1 MRTIAVAAA
10 LACAGSL
17 AVIVLHGR
25 APTPKAADAAV
36 LLSGTDFTLSGTVG
50 NLTPGISSQL
60 VLTATNPQASAIRLT
75 TLTITI
81 PKAPARCPVVNLE
94 IGGAVFSG
102 SPAAVRVTGL
112 AAVVPAHSLA
122 KVPLPIL
129 VARSAP
135 NACQAVTF
143 PFQYAGTAT
152 VVGAG
157 QPTFTFLASAPN
169 PSAVGVQVAFT
180 ATVGTQPQL
189 TRHPPFPAGSV
200 TFYLCTDPASL
211 PTRSLASTCLTA
223 VALGPAVTLD
233 AHARARLVTTSL
245 SGGRHPVFAR
255 FTPAG
260 SEYAPSA
267 STTITQLV
275 QPLGPSSKK
284 AARETS
290 GARTR

>member
-189 TRHPPFPAGSV
+189 TRHPPVSGRIGDLLPLHGSGEPAHPLAGV
-200 TFYLCTDPASL
+200 NL
-211 PTRSLASTCLTA
+211 PDGGGARPGRHS
-223 VALGPAVTLD
+223 G
-233 AHARARLVTTSL
+233 RARPGTPGHHKPIRWAS
-245 SGGRHPVFAR
+245 SGLRPLHAGRVGIRA
-255 FTPAG
+255 
-260 SEYAPSA
+260 
-267 STTITQLV
+267 
-275 QPLGPSSKK
+275 
-284 AARETS
+284 
-290 GARTR
+290 